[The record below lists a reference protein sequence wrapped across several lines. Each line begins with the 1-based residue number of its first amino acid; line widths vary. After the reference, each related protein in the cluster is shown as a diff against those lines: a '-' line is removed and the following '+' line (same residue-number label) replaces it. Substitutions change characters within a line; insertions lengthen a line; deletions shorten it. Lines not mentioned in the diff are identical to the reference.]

1 MADIPASNSKAKV
14 TPANNTE
21 LQDHKGVVVLD
32 AGDISI
38 IVNQGDSATGAMTV
52 PAGYYI
58 PFKVYSIESTAT
70 TSAQIFL
77 LL

>member
-1 MADIPASNSKAKV
+1 MADIPASNKKTKV

-21 LQDHKGVVVLD
+21 LPDHKGVWVMD
-32 AGDISI
+32 AGDISV
-38 IVNQGDSATGAMTV
+38 IVNQGDSATGAVTV

-58 PFKVYSIESTAT
+58 PFQVYSVESTAT